1 MYFLVSLFLFIEMKK
16 IFFYILLATMLL
28 AQPAFSKDDSVDL
41 TTTFLVVLP
50 KNKTAEVKKTLRAQ
64 EGVSKVVVD
73 EKQQTVVVTFS
84 SDENTVSGLLK
95 VFKSMGITAA
105 AMETGC
111 FGSKEGCINAMK
123 PENTMR

>member
-1 MYFLVSLFLFIEMKK
+1 
-16 IFFYILLATMLL
+16 MLL
-28 AQPAFSKDDSVDL
+28 AQPAFSKNDSVEL
-41 TTTFLVVLP
+41 TTTFLVVMP
-50 KNKTAEVKKTLRAQ
+50 KGKTTEVKKTLRAQ

-84 SDENTVSGLLK
+84 SDDNTVSGLLK

-111 FGSKEGCINAMK
+111 FGSKEGCINAIK